1 MLKQVCCEGVSK
13 GMSMRMLK
21 DSTPRS
27 AFSRIS
33 NVLLSSQ
40 KALEKLGLQP
50 DEVISIGNSLNV
62 LKQAQLTGV
71 MFVGACW
78 DSKDRE
84 ALKRQT
90 DTIDHPMELIKFFQ

>member
-50 DEVISIGNSLNV
+50 DEVIQLLYCRNLLFCHMNSYEMVSDIYYTFRCKKYQFRVEYFYNL
-62 LKQAQLTGV
+62 
-71 MFVGACW
+71 
-78 DSKDRE
+78 
-84 ALKRQT
+84 
-90 DTIDHPMELIKFFQ
+90 